1 MDSLSENLDVVT
13 EFVNDFLS
21 KVTNNKKAIYQ
32 INVAIDELF
41 SNIVKFAYNPEVGK
55 AIVRIELKEEPVSVS
70 ISFVDNGRPFNP
82 LELENPDI
90 TLDASERQI
99 GGLGI
104 FIVKQSMDEISYEY
118 KNNQNILTIK
128 KNL

>member
-1 MDSLSENLDVVT
+1 MKNTTNQNTEDYYIVGERNKSQCLAYHLSYEHVAVGTNEGTITVRKNPKELDKR
-13 EFVNDFLS
+13 L
-21 KVTNNKKAIYQ
+21 I
-32 INVAIDELF
+32 
-41 SNIVKFAYNPEVGK
+41 
-55 AIVRIELKEEPVSVS
+55 
-70 ISFVDNGRPFNP
+70 
-82 LELENPDI
+82 NPDI